1 MTANKKAKKITGDKA
16 APEKYTSGG
25 WAKAD
30 DPIYSRGWTIAPNMS
45 GRLYK
50 KESPSSEDT
59 FTKSPQSSTLEDDI
73 TDPTFLS
80 GLSKT
85 HLGTTLE
92 PRPSNAFKVGGR
104 RLARLPQSSSK
115 TRHRIKT
122 ERSYEENPKANT
134 GYKENNWSTSRYGE
148 TFTQSANINGRPS
161 LRAAYDDVVP
171 AIGPQRKDSRSGLV
185 RAKCLRNY
193 RQG

>member
-59 FTKSPQSSTLEDDI
+59 FTKSPQSSTRRGRYYGPD
-73 TDPTFLS
+73 LS
-80 GLSKT
+80 ERSVENALRN
-85 HLGTTLE
+85 HLGAET
-92 PRPSNAFKVGGR
+92 FKRLQSR
-104 RLARLPQSSSK
+104 RLEARQATAEFVK
-115 TRHRIKT
+115 
-122 ERSYEENPKANT
+122 N
-134 GYKENNWSTSRYGE
+134 E
-148 TFTQSANINGRPS
+148 TPN
-161 LRAAYDDVVP
+161 
-171 AIGPQRKDSRSGLV
+171 
-185 RAKCLRNY
+185 
-193 RQG
+193 

>member
-16 APEKYTSGG
+16 ELESPIEVV
-25 WAKAD
+25 WAKED

-59 FTKSPQSSTLEDDI
+59 FTNSPQSSTLEDDI

-85 HLGTTLE
+85 RLGTTLE
-92 PRPSNAFKVGGR
+92 PRPSTPSKSAAGGSQGYLRVRKKRDTELKR
-104 RLARLPQSSSK
+104 RGVMKKTQKQTQDTKRIIGLPKDTERLSHSLLTSADDPAYAQLMMTSSLRSAPRRK
-115 TRHRIKT
+115 TRDR
-122 ERSYEENPKANT
+122 
-134 GYKENNWSTSRYGE
+134 
-148 TFTQSANINGRPS
+148 
-161 LRAAYDDVVP
+161 D
-171 AIGPQRKDSRSGLV
+171 
-185 RAKCLRNY
+185 
-193 RQG
+193 